1 MPFSA
6 YNKIQNGTPH
16 RFASIIIQNR
26 GKRKGILLFPRFYF
40 SAVSIHPAAFAV
52 KSGVRMIDIKAWIG
66 AFTDKVEAAF
76 PNRVW
81 FIGLQGSYG
90 RGEATDTSDID
101 VVVILNELDITDLGR
116 YRDMLDTLP
125 YREQVCGFVS
135 GRAELLS
142 WEPSDL
148 FQFYH
153 DTTPIKGSL
162 DALLGKIKKEDTRRA
177 VHIGACNLYHALV
190 HNFLHEKS
198 DAVLRSLYK
207 SAVFVIQAVHFC
219 RTGEYIKSTKELLF
233 AADMP
238 EKAILETARELKS
251 GGSAKLEPMTD
262 ALLAWTKTILEEYRA

>member
-1 MPFSA
+1 
-6 YNKIQNGTPH
+6 
-16 RFASIIIQNR
+16 
-26 GKRKGILLFPRFYF
+26 
-40 SAVSIHPAAFAV
+40 
-52 KSGVRMIDIKAWIG
+52 MIDIKAWIG
-66 AFTDKVEAAF
+66 IFTDKVEAAF

-90 RGEATDTSDID
+90 RGEATSESDID

-135 GRAELLS
+135 GRTELLS

-162 DALLGKIKKEDTRRA
+162 DALLGKIEKDDARRA
-177 VHIGACNLYHALV
+177 VRIGACNLYHALV

-251 GGSAKLEPMTD
+251 GGSVGLEPMTD
-262 ALLAWTKTILEEYRA
+262 ALLACTKTILEEYRA